1 MVGSSCCVCNLS
13 FPCIVLPQ
21 IKENLSDLLKPE
33 HDDHFLLRFLRGKIE
48 SVYIIG
54 CVCEY
59 MAA

>member
-1 MVGSSCCVCNLS
+1 MRNLS
-13 FPCIVLPQ
+13 FPCVVLPQ
-21 IKENLSDLLKPE
+21 VKENLSDLLKPE

-59 MAA
+59 VAI